1 MTRGKTHLRSLN
13 ISDTA
18 YFTVSYP
25 IHTRREEMAKSQ
37 KAEDKASA
45 KKEKEEKK
53 KQSKADKVHDFQTDI
68 LIVTSRKVAKGTNI
82 SRESVKK
89 HSSPKKGE
97 KSKKTAS
104 AKFFKHKV
112 EFKDSVVLGNKKKKI
127 LEYSQVRMI
136 EQLAADSRMAFVNYE
151 APKNDYFFV
160 LGMKEA
166 NEVTRFMDLVK
177 ESNPKVEIR
186 WPETPS
192 IVDGN
197 DQRGITPRED
207 QSVDTYNEDN
217 RRDYRHRSPRYD
229 QGSDSNL
236 SRSHSPQDRPW
247 TTTSSFICAD
257 PHVDDGT
264 VYSRGTPDTFATQ
277 LNNPRRH
284 RHDSYSSYDET
295 EDNRR
300 ESGLTAQYYYVGP
313 SDEEDSIVKDKY
325 RSKSKKS
332 HSSPRRRH
340 YTLDD
345 DVSISMTPS
354 SIMTE
359 VEYFTPEVYKKPKT
373 PNFRRPPSQKRS
385 VSRKPSN
392 RSKSRELPLSEA
404 EKSKGSWHSDVMFVT
419 PTKDGGVKVS
429 SDGPVMLYT
438 ATRANVNRNFDS
450 DDDST
455 SDGDSDFS
463 YSSGSTLTLEDPASY
478 KVSYSNR
485 RR

>member
-1 MTRGKTHLRSLN
+1 
-13 ISDTA
+13 
-18 YFTVSYP
+18 
-25 IHTRREEMAKSQ
+25 MAKSQ
-37 KAEDKASA
+37 KSEDKASA
-45 KKEKEEKK
+45 KKQKEEKK
-53 KQSKADKVHDFQTDI
+53 KQSKTDKVHDFQTDV
-68 LIVTSRKVAKGTNI
+68 LIVTHGKVAKGTNI

-89 HSSPKKGE
+89 HSSPKKAE
-97 KSKKTAS
+97 KAKKTAS

-112 EFKDSVVLGNKKKKI
+112 EFKDPVVLGNKKKKI

-136 EQLAADSRMAFVNYE
+136 EQLSSDSRMAFANYE

-192 IVDGN
+192 FVDSDEGVV
-197 DQRGITPRED
+197 DERRGVIPRDD

-217 RRDYRHRSPRYD
+217 RRGYRHRSPGYD
-229 QGSDSNL
+229 QGSESIP

-277 LNNPRRH
+277 LNNPTRH
-284 RHDSYSSYDET
+284 RNDSYSSYDET
-295 EDNRR
+295 EDNRGG
-300 ESGLTAQYYYVGP
+300 SGLIAQYYYVGP

-332 HSSPRRRH
+332 HSNPRHQH
-340 YTLDD
+340 YALDD

-373 PNFRRPPSQKRS
+373 PNSRRPPSQKRS

-438 ATRANVNRNFDS
+438 ATRANVNGNFDS

-455 SDGDSDFS
+455 SDGDSDFT
-463 YSSGSTLTLEDPASY
+463 YSSGSTLTLENPASY
-478 KVSYSNR
+478 KVTIAFLGFIAMLETGVCLSSKD
-485 RR
+485 